1 MPYLS
6 REWQL
11 YWEDML
17 EASRRVVRYTRGLD
31 ADTFARDD
39 MIRDAVLRN
48 LEVIG
53 ETAKRL
59 PMDVRN
65 SHPNIEWRRIAGF
78 RDVIA
83 HAYFGIHP
91 AILWDIVANKIP
103 ALLRQMEDEA

>member
-53 ETAKRL
+53 EAAKR
-59 PMDVRN
+59 RN
-65 SHPNIEWRRIAGF
+65 GF
-78 RDVIA
+78 QWTFATVIQISNGA
-83 HAYFGIHP
+83 ASLDSG
-91 AILWDIVANKIP
+91 
-103 ALLRQMEDEA
+103 M